1 MIYLWLL
8 GPFLKKFF
16 SVLWPL
22 LTSCSF
28 LLLQKIIPST
38 RPPGGKCNHLHL
50 IYLLHLNLK
59 FRQYRTSFC
68 CGNSSVSSM
77 PYMLFLFVRE
87 RFCLR
92 LLSDSAS
99 RRKPLSLANS
109 SYYQACSGLSISSPI
124 FIWLLFSSL
133 SLISM
138 VFQPSLIA

>member
-1 MIYLWLL
+1 MTSAD
-8 GPFLKKFF
+8 FLQFF
-16 SVLWPL
+16 VTTENYSVYK
-22 LTSCSF
+22 TSW
-28 LLLQKIIPST
+28 
-38 RPPGGKCNHLHL
+38 GKRNHLHL

-99 RRKPLSLANS
+99 RRTPLSLDNS
-109 SYYQACSGLSISSPI
+109 SYYQPCSGLSP
-124 FIWLLFSSL
+124 L
-133 SLISM
+133 SDYVCRAHTKKTGAHHCVPVELIKW
-138 VFQPSLIA
+138 QR